1 MVNICEEIIRPSKK
15 LQKLNNFLKLILL
28 IFISLFML
36 EYFYIKKAK
45 AYFYLI
51 LSLILFEI
59 IVSKYYKFV
68 KIFSFALFVSIMNNL
83 INLGLFL
90 QNGFSINKYD
100 IKLYYNLFTILLGCI
115 ALITSFE
122 MHKEAKAI
130 YIEEYENNSNGSELS
145 DDNNKE

>member
-1 MVNICEEIIRPSKK
+1 MVNICEEVIRPSKK

-28 IFISLFML
+28 LFISLFII
-36 EYFYIKKAK
+36 EYFYIKTAK

-68 KIFSFALFVSIMNNL
+68 KIFSFALFVSLMNNL

-90 QNGFSINKYD
+90 QNSFPINKYD
-100 IKLYYNLFTILLGCI
+100 IKLYYNLFTILLDFI